1 MKKGSFRGN
10 TEKLVRLL
18 PRPKMDGKLIAKTRN
33 SWLIVEECG
42 QADGIVVLNKVTEHG
57 GQIPYDSIRKWQEPD
72 MVILSAQVNVGKDG
86 FFEVVPF
93 LDGPETEMLIEAEAF
108 VPERLEFAKAKLD
121 SLSQQETEVL
131 RRLVVQGRTPAAE
144 ILKWCLDMRIATDG
158 YTLEKFFTPLMNKT
172 QLIEKDNP
180 HLPNF
185 VAWIKQEFVSILEQ
199 LLLSPLSRKSSMD
212 R

>member
-1 MKKGSFRGN
+1 MKKGSFRDN
-10 TEKLVRLL
+10 IEKLVRLL

>member
-1 MKKGSFRGN
+1 
-10 TEKLVRLL
+10 
-18 PRPKMDGKLIAKTRN
+18 
-33 SWLIVEECG
+33 
-42 QADGIVVLNKVTEHG
+42 
-57 GQIPYDSIRKWQEPD
+57 
-72 MVILSAQVNVGKDG
+72 
-86 FFEVVPF
+86 
-93 LDGPETEMLIEAEAF
+93 
-108 VPERLEFAKAKLD
+108 
-121 SLSQQETEVL
+121 
-131 RRLVVQGRTPAAE
+131 
-144 ILKWCLDMRIATDG
+144 MRIATDG

>member
-10 TEKLVRLL
+10 IEKLVRLL

>member
-1 MKKGSFRGN
+1 MKKGSFRDN
-10 TEKLVRLL
+10 IEKLVRLL

-108 VPERLEFAKAKLD
+108 VPERLEFAKSKLD

-199 LLLSPLSRKSSMD
+199 LLLSPPSRESSMD